1 MGQRV
6 NIQYSVELDDLQEE
20 VNRLFGKAILEL
32 EKVCPVGGTPVVDM
46 GTEGIDKIDTLR
58 RKLAK
63 DDIML
68 ADVQTIISGYV
79 RFKTKPPEPQQ
90 FEQSPDE
97 IEIEQLEDKL
107 LKFKEML
114 NANSY
119 KESEE
124 TDE

>member
-1 MGQRV
+1 MGPRV

-20 VNRLFGKAILEL
+20 VNRLFGNAIMEL
-32 EKVCPVGGTPVVDM
+32 EKTCPVGGTPVVNL
-46 GTEGIDKIDTLR
+46 GTEGIDKVDALR

-63 DDIML
+63 VDIML
-68 ADVQTIISGYV
+68 GDIQTIIGGYV
-79 RFKTKPPEPQQ
+79 RYKTTPQQ
-90 FEQSPDE
+90 PQEFDQPSDE

>member
-63 DDIML
+63 VDIML

-90 FEQSPDE
+90 FEQPPDE
-97 IEIEQLEDKL
+97 IEMEQLEDKL